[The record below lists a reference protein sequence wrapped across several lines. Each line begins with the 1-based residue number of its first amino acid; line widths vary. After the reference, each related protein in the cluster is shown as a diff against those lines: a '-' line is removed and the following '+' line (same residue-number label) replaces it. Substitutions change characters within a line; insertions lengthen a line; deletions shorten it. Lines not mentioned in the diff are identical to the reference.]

1 MPKFE
6 QIDLL
11 ESLERIMQSHT
22 KHYQSDFDIDKEI
35 LTDAAQKAAAEDR
48 RYLWMARSSGTW
60 CLRERD
66 TFIKDS
72 REHNTWCFYGEQSS
86 DKILAYAVE
95 ITGLENGKV
104 MGNLYPLDYEKHF
117 QHVRDS
123 SLPSDTVKLVYEH
136 GEQIQIAGQSIHP
149 EKETSFGKFLRF
161 ENVPNDPEKLDSL
174 LYEERRSRAAMR
186 PGSIEKH
193 IERLTGR
200 ARKPSIRSQLKAE
213 PEKKQPVKPAARSK
227 NSELEV

>member
-1 MPKFE
+1 
-6 QIDLL
+6 
-11 ESLERIMQSHT
+11 
-22 KHYQSDFDIDKEI
+22 
-35 LTDAAQKAAAEDR
+35 
-48 RYLWMARSSGTW
+48 MARSSGTW

-117 QHVRDS
+117 QHVWDS

-136 GEQIQIAGQSIHP
+136 GEQIQKAGQPIHP

-200 ARKPSIRSQLKAE
+200 TRKPSIRSQLKAE
-213 PEKKQPVKPAARSK
+213 PEKKQPVKPAARNK
-227 NSELEV
+227 NNDLEV